1 MTCSPFAHD
10 GATSCDRAAAILKQQ
25 LNRCRGVV
33 SSQAVVQTRLNALR
47 YVGADPDFANAPPP
61 AREAEADYRDRATAY
76 TFAGGD

>member
-1 MTCSPFAHD
+1 MLPSTILPH
-10 GATSCDRAAAILKQQ
+10 DRASFPPRINFGNGRNA
-25 LNRCRGVV
+25 RP
-33 SSQAVVQTRLNALR
+33 QTRLNALR